1 MNTTVIITLII
12 CATIIAFVA
21 IICNHCSEKKMTEA
35 NADCTLSKKIIRLH
49 RNYIA
54 GILGFA
60 IIMLL
65 TSKYGGPNNAIFE
78 YLSFGST
85 ITSLVLS
92 ILAIFVTVQSSS
104 DLYKQFTR
112 IDNATDTINNAS
124 AKIDGTLSALQI
136 VEANLTSSSSIIS
149 SQLEGFVEKIDEVVK
164 NRMKET
170 ESNITETIAES
181 LNNVVKPIETSIQ
194 DKGDQQTEYTHNFI
208 LISSANGLLALYAC
222 ALSAEKQKV
231 FEISDL
237 FKGNE
242 AYTLGFLIASISAGL
257 VQFTHDAPNNKIT
270 VQKTIFT
277 KIDLYNEIKVR
288 IKQQQLGS
296 DYVDKVNY
304 INSYFGIEP
313 LKVIVE

>member
-1 MNTTVIITLII
+1 M
-12 CATIIAFVA
+12 
-21 IICNHCSEKKMTEA
+21 S
-35 NADCTLSKKIIRLH
+35 
-49 RNYIA
+49 
-54 GILGFA
+54 
-60 IIMLL
+60 
-65 TSKYGGPNNAIFE
+65 
-78 YLSFGST
+78 
-85 ITSLVLS
+85 SLVLS

-124 AKIDGTLSALQI
+124 AKIDGTLSALQK

-242 AYTLGFLIASISAGL
+242 AYTLGFLIASISAGF
-257 VQFTHDAPNNKIT
+257 VQFTHDAANNKIT

-304 INSYFGIEP
+304 INSYFGVEP